1 VDWDVSLTLRVVG
14 RVYGYRKRRKKKGLI
29 VSVLWP
35 MWNGE
40 GVWRWACWGGV
51 CVRSCQQ
58 NEQLGLYGTVKAMWL
73 DRYVPS
79 HLVGT

>member
-1 VDWDVSLTLRVVG
+1 MCPYYGLCGTVRVCGVG
-14 RVYGYRKRRKKKGLI
+14 HV
-29 VSVLWP
+29 
-35 MWNGE
+35 
-40 GVWRWACWGGV
+40 GGV

-79 HLVGT
+79 YLVGALVGFMEGEIKLTDWR